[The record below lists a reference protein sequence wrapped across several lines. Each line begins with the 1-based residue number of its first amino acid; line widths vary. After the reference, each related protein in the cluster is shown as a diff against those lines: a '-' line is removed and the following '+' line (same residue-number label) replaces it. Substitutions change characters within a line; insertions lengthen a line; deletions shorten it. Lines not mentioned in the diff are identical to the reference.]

1 MGLCL
6 EADYKPP
13 ALEWPPEIIAF
24 TRQAPKKSLKQ
35 YGLAPSPLRAHP
47 SVYTVSSFF
56 AMNNPG

>member
-6 EADYKPP
+6 EDDYRP
-13 ALEWPPEIIAF
+13 AGGGATGREFLPSS
-24 TRQAPKKSLKQ
+24 RQAPKKSLRL

-56 AMNNPG
+56 L